1 MRAIDAV
8 VAGQPAP
15 ATHHKPYAQIAD
27 MKFTDLFIKR
37 PVLAATVS
45 LLILVLGLRAVTS
58 LPIRQYPKTE
68 SATIVVQT
76 VYYGA
81 NAQTMAG
88 FITQPLEQAIA
99 QAQGI
104 DYMTSSSTP
113 GVSLITATLRLNYD
127 GNKALTEISALVNSV
142 KNQLPQQAQQP
153 VITLQTG
160 EQVASMYLGFSS
172 KTLPSNKITD
182 YLTRVVQ
189 PQLSAV
195 EGVQSAEIIGART
208 FALRA
213 WLDPVKMA
221 AHGVTATDVNQAL
234 AANNFLS
241 AIGTTKGQMVS
252 VNLTAATD
260 LHTVDEFKN
269 LVVKADGADIVRLR
283 DVADVTLGAE
293 SYNTDFSFD
302 GQPTVAI
309 GIKAAPDA
317 NVLDVIGRVRRLFPQ
332 IQSQLPTGLSGRI
345 AYDGTDFIRAS
356 IDEVVKT
363 LAETLIIVTVVIF
376 LFLGTL
382 RSVLIPVLA
391 MPLSLIGAFVVMLIL
406 GYSIN
411 LLTLLALVLAIG
423 LVVDDAIIVVE
434 NVDRHMKDAHSPFKA
449 ALLAARELASPIIAM
464 TIVLI
469 AVYVPVGFQ
478 GGLTG
483 ALFTEFAFTLAGAV
497 VISAI
502 VALTLSPMLC
512 SKVLRE
518 SDHRKP
524 FVKRIDKVSNW
535 VRDRYRRTLH
545 SSLDT
550 WLVAIVFGALI
561 LAGNVY
567 LFRTASSELAPQEDQ
582 GIVLAQTQGP
592 PDATITQMDL
602 YTRQIFDVAKSLP
615 EYTHTFQFTGMGAV
629 NSGFS
634 GIMLKPWGERSRSA
648 TEIQQ
653 AIQPK
658 LDGIAG
664 ARMAV
669 FQFPS
674 LPGAFGMPVQFVIKT
689 TEPLQNLDDVAQQ
702 VLAKAQ
708 ASGMFFFV
716 DSDLKIDQPQA
727 TVTLDRDKV
736 AALGLTQQSVG
747 AALSAALGGNYVN
760 YFSISG
766 RAYRV
771 ISQVAQVDRLNP
783 AQLENYYIKTPTGGM
798 IPASTVAH
806 LTYQTV
812 PESINHFQQLNSA
825 TISGVIVPGVS
836 LGSALAF
843 MQDTLKQVAPTG
855 YTADYAGES
864 RQFQQESG
872 GFLFTLL
879 FAIVIVFLALSAQF
893 ESFRDPLVILVAVP
907 MATFGALLFIN
918 LGLST
923 LNIYTEVGLVTLV
936 GLISKHGI
944 LMVEFANQLQREHGL
959 SKREAIEEAATV
971 RLRPILMTTLA
982 MVLGVVPLVFAG
994 GAGAAGRHDMGL
1006 VIFTGLSIGT
1016 LFTLFVVPA
1025 VYLVLGENHK
1035 AERSEGDEDPEILP
1049 PPQPAE

>member
-1 MRAIDAV
+1 
-8 VAGQPAP
+8 
-15 ATHHKPYAQIAD
+15 

-68 SATIVVQT
+68 SATISVQT
-76 VYYGA
+76 VYFGA
-81 NAQTMAG
+81 DAQTMAG

-104 DYMTSSSTP
+104 DYLSSSSTP
-113 GVSLITATLRLNYD
+113 GVSMITATLRLNYD

-142 KNQLPQQAQQP
+142 KNQLPQAAQQP

-160 EQVASMYLGFSS
+160 EQVASMYMGFYSE
-172 KTLPSNKITD
+172 TLPTNKITD

-189 PQLSAV
+189 PQLNAV
-195 EGVQSAEIIGART
+195 DGVQSAQILGGRT
-208 FALRA
+208 FAMRA

-221 AHGVTATDVNQAL
+221 AHGVTATDVNNAL

-241 AIGTTKGQMVS
+241 AIGNTKGQMVS
-252 VNLTAATD
+252 VSLTAATD

-269 LVVKADGADIVRLR
+269 LVVKADGNDIVHLE
-283 DVADVTLGAE
+283 DVARVTLGAE
-293 SYNTDFSFD
+293 NYDFNVAFD
-302 GQPTVAI
+302 GNRSVFI
-309 GIKAAPDA
+309 GIKAAPEA
-317 NVLDVIGRVRRLFPQ
+317 NVLDVISGVRKVFPT
-332 IQSQLPTGLSGRI
+332 IQSQMPAGMTARI
-345 AYDGTDFIRAS
+345 VFDGTDYIRTS
-356 IDEVVKT
+356 IEEVVQT
-363 LAETLIIVTVVIF
+363 LVETLLIVAVVIF

-382 RSVLIPVLA
+382 RSLVIPLVA
-391 MPLSLIGAFVVMLIL
+391 MPLSLIGAFLVMLLL

-434 NVDRHMKDAHSPFKA
+434 NVDRHMKEGQSPLQA
-449 ALLAARELASPIIAM
+449 ALLAARELAGPIIAM
-464 TIVLI
+464 AVVLV
-469 AVYVPVGFQ
+469 AVYIPVGFQ

-502 VALTLSPMLC
+502 IALTLSPMMC
-512 SKVLRE
+512 SKSLRE
-518 SDHRKP
+518 KDHEKP
-524 FVKRIDKVSNW
+524 FVKRIDRIADN
-535 VRDRYRRTLH
+535 VRDRYRRILH

-550 WLVAIVFGALI
+550 WLVAVVFGVMI
-561 LAGNVY
+561 LLGNVY
-567 LFRTASSELAPQEDQ
+567 LFKTAKSELAPQEDQ
-582 GIVLAQTQGP
+582 GIVLTNTQGP
-592 PDATITQMDL
+592 PNATIDQMAL
-602 YTRQIFDVAKSLP
+602 YSRQVYNIAKALP
-615 EYTHTFQFTGMGAV
+615 EYTHIFQVDGSQGV
-629 NSGFS
+629 NSGFA

-653 AIQPK
+653 AVQQK
-658 LDGIAG
+658 LDNIAG
-664 ARMAV
+664 ARVAV

-674 LPGAFGMPVQFVIKT
+674 LPGAFGLPVQFVIKT
-689 TEPLQNLDDVAQQ
+689 TEPFQNLNDVAHE

-727 TVTLDRDKV
+727 TVTLDRAKV
-736 AALGLTQQSVG
+736 AALGLTQRDVG
-747 AALSAALGGNYVN
+747 TALSAALGGNYVN

-783 AQLENYYIKTPTGGM
+783 DQLDNYYIKTPGGQM

-825 TISGVIVPGVS
+825 TISGVIAPSVS
-836 LGSALAF
+836 LGQALQF
-843 MQDTLKQVAPTG
+843 MRDSLQQVAPSG
-855 YTADYAGES
+855 YAADYAGQS

-872 GFLFTLL
+872 GFLVTMF
-879 FAIVIVFLALSAQF
+879 FAIIIVFLALSAQF

-918 LGLST
+918 LGFST
-923 LNIYTEVGLVTLV
+923 LNIYTEVGLVTLI

-944 LMVEFANQLQREHGL
+944 LIVQFANDAQRLQGL
-959 SKREAIEEAATV
+959 SKREAIEEAAAV
-971 RLRPILMTTLA
+971 RLR
-982 MVLGVVPLVFAG
+982 
-994 GAGAAGRHDMGL
+994 
-1006 VIFTGLSIGT
+1006 
-1016 LFTLFVVPA
+1016 
-1025 VYLVLGENHK
+1025 
-1035 AERSEGDEDPEILP
+1035 
-1049 PPQPAE
+1049 